1 MKSVKQTEFL
11 KKVIQASDVEL
22 ETLLEQERASLYN
35 RRQEIAR
42 KQLSNPQAIG
52 VARRNV
58 ARALNEMRA
67 REIKLGRKS

>member
-1 MKSVKQTEFL
+1 VKQTEFL

-22 ETLLEQERASLYN
+22 ESLLEQERASLYI

-52 VARRNV
+52 VAKRNV

-67 REIKLGRKS
+67 REIKVGRES